1 MVKNH
6 CLAKSISDASWRIFF
21 DWLEYYGKVMGKIV
35 FGVNPQYT
43 SQECPNCK
51 AIVKK
56 TLSQRTHIC
65 ECGCVMDRDEAGAI
79 NILAKALRE
88 LSRADALPNFQSRT
102 GKRALDTSTSVS

>member
-1 MVKNH
+1 M
-6 CLAKSISDASWRIFF
+6 LLGELFF

-35 FGVNPQYT
+35 YGVAPQYT

-51 AIVKK
+51 VIVKK

-88 LSRADALPNFQSRT
+88 LSRGGQSQTSSLELVNANGHINLCQLSESLADKL
-102 GKRALDTSTSVS
+102 GG

>member
-1 MVKNH
+1 
-6 CLAKSISDASWRIFF
+6 
-21 DWLEYYGKVMGKIV
+21 MGKIV
-35 FGVNPQYT
+35 YGVNPQYT

-51 AIVKK
+51 VIVKK

-88 LSRADALPNFQSRT
+88 LSGALSLSKCRGGQSQ
-102 GKRALDTSTSVS
+102 TSVGVNGRSPLLVNANGHINLCQLSESLADKLSG